1 MKRGDENALNARDR
15 GPGRRFARDYV
26 DSRRSVIGMF
36 VPVAVIVILL
46 GFSKVARLQEG
57 ANIVLYAFVL
67 GSIYDSLR
75 TGRAI
80 RGEVERRFPNEP
92 TKGLGLY
99 ATMRA
104 MQFRRMRLPAPRVQR
119 GVKI

>member
-36 VPVAVIVILL
+36 VPIAVVVIVL
-46 GFSKVARLQEG
+46 GFSKVSHLQQG

-67 GSIYDSLR
+67 GSIYDSIR
-75 TGRAI
+75 TSRAI
-80 RGEVERRFPNEP
+80 RTEVGRRFPNEP
-92 TKGLGLY
+92 TKGLGIY

-119 GVKI
+119 GAKI

>member
-1 MKRGDENALNARDR
+1 MKRGDESALNARDR
-15 GPGRRFARDYV
+15 GPGRKYARDYV

-36 VPVAVIVILL
+36 VPIAVVVILL
-46 GFSKVARLQEG
+46 GFSKVTHLQQA

-67 GSIYDSLR
+67 GSIYDSIR

-80 RGEVERRFPNEP
+80 RGEVEKRFPNEP

-119 GVKI
+119 GAKI